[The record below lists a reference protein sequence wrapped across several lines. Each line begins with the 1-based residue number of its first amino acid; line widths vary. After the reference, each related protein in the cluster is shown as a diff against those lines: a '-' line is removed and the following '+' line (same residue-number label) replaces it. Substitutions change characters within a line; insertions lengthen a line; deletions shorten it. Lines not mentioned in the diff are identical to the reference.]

1 MRHSH
6 RFAAPSCSRVL
17 ILAALCAVLAAAAGL
32 AASAPQPPATAAGF
46 LASLSAAPA
55 PAVSGAAQLP
65 STGALFLSGCAGG
78 CPPGQICCP
87 LGGADPDGGG
97 PTYGC
102 IPTPPR
108 GKCPPVQ

>member
-1 MRHSH
+1 M
-6 RFAAPSCSRVL
+6 RFASPSCSRVL
-17 ILAALCAVLAAAAGL
+17 ILAALCAVLAAAAVL
-32 AASAPQPPATAAGF
+32 AASAPQPPASF
-46 LASLSAAPA
+46 LASLSADPP
-55 PAVSGAAQLP
+55 PAVSGVAQLP

-87 LGGADPDGGG
+87 LGGADPEGGG

-102 IPTPPR
+102 IPTPPH

>member
-1 MRHSH
+1 MRLASP
-6 RFAAPSCSRVL
+6 ACSRVL
-17 ILAALCAVLAAAAGL
+17 ILAALCAVLAAAPGL
-32 AASAPQPPATAAGF
+32 AASTPQPPATAASF
-46 LASLSAAPA
+46 LASLSAP
-55 PAVSGAAQLP
+55 PSSTVGGAAHLP
-65 STGALFLSGCAGG
+65 ALGALFLTGCAGG

-97 PTYGC
+97 PTSGC